1 MIIIYNFKTS
11 YVTVNRLLVIN
22 PGTNRYNFK
31 TSYVTVNQ
39 YGRLQHRRLEQ
50 ISKHL
55 MLRLIP
61 ILSLQERL

>member
-1 MIIIYNFKTS
+1 ML
-11 YVTVNRLLVIN
+11 RLI
-22 PGTNRYNFK
+22 GKGKSTCFMESGNFK

-39 YGRLQHRRLEQ
+39 KPYWGGNAVIK

-61 ILSLQERL
+61 